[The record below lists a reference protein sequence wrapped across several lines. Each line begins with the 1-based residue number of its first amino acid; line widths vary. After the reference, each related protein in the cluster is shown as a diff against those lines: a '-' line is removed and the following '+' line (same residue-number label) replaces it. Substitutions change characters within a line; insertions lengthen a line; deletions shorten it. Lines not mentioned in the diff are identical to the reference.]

1 MIDYVQF
8 QTTLTLPVIRI
19 SLAFQ
24 LILSSTHH
32 HKPRIC
38 TGNDPVKIIG
48 LDVGLKLDLFFGS
61 AFDLSI
67 YCIGNFTHLC
77 PVPLKLKK
85 FRTLL
90 VNRIP
95 DFQIVLIT
103 DPDLFH
109 LFLKLFFR
117 T

>member
-1 MIDYVQF
+1 MIDHIQF
-8 QTTLTLPVIRI
+8 QTTLTLSVIRI

-48 LDVGLKLDLFFGS
+48 LDVGFKFDLFFGT
-61 AFDLSI
+61 AFDFSV
-67 YCIGNFTHLC
+67 YRIGNLTHLC
-77 PVPLKLKK
+77 PVPLKLQK
-85 FRTLL
+85 FCTLL
-90 VNRIP
+90 VDRIP